1 MVLLVDISFILAILH
16 YHDIGEPERM
26 IALILKEYYSIIL
39 PEVYD
44 FPTDQ
49 ERSILGELMVANPPI
64 PLLNT
69 PLPFT
74 HILSFKLFGTTL
86 FLKGENQ

>member
-16 YHDIGEPERM
+16 YHDISKPERM

-44 FPTDQ
+44 FPTDR
-49 ERSILGELMVANPPI
+49 ERSILGELMVAQPPI
-64 PLLNT
+64 PLLNVT
-69 PLPFT
+69 LPFNE
-74 HILSFKLFGTTL
+74 ILSFKLFGTTL
-86 FLKGENQ
+86 FLKGE